1 MSDWEERDRIERG
14 PFKKLMKIETKYHH
28 ISKQTKQSKQSNQTR
43 TTTHSKSNQT
53 MSSSV
58 PMTNVDPVVASA
70 TKSTTPKTLPMKSK
84 SLQCGIVGFL
94 KKMYLEGEIDASICE
109 SLLSKLPLLETVEA
123 QVKYYDENYDLKHI
137 EQTYIKPRIQEY
149 KKSLK
154 PVKEKKPR
162 AKKAEGEKK
171 PRTKKETT
179 PVVSEESD
187 ATTVSSTDRVSTP
200 VMPKKD
206 ALNAPEKPVKKPRAK
221 KAEGE
226 KKPRGRK
233 AKETEVVFSHDE
245 DEEATKDPVVKNL
258 DEDLKAEEYVVETEK
273 KPVEKKKRAA
283 PKKKV
288 AEKAVTEVQYWLI
301 MRDDTKYWTTDEHE
315 KNGDVY
321 SYNGTDEDGDPSP
334 KKRVGK
340 LVDGVLV
347 LEK

>member
-1 MSDWEERDRIERG
+1 
-14 PFKKLMKIETKYHH
+14 
-28 ISKQTKQSKQSNQTR
+28 
-43 TTTHSKSNQT
+43 

-58 PMTNVDPVVASA
+58 PMTIVDPVVAPA
-70 TKSTTPKTLPMKSK
+70 TTKSTTPKTLPMKSK

-94 KKMYLEGEIDASICE
+94 KKMYLEGVLDGSICE
-109 SLLSKLPLLETVEA
+109 TLLSKLPLLETVEA

-171 PRTKKETT
+171 PRAKKETKNT
-179 PVVSEESD
+179 VDATTVVVSEESD
-187 ATTVSSTDRVSTP
+187 ATTVASTDRVSTP

-206 ALNAPEKPVKKPRAK
+206 ASNAPEKPVKKPRAK
-221 KAEGE
+221 KADGE

-233 AKETEVVFSHDE
+233 PKETEVVFSHDGE
-245 DEEATKDPVVKNL
+245 EEATKDPVVKNL
-258 DEDLKAEEYVVETEK
+258 DEDLKAEEYVVESEK

-288 AEKAVTEVQYWLI
+288 VEKPDPDVEYWLI
-301 MRDDTKYWTTDEHE
+301 MRDNTRYWTTSEDE

-321 SYNGTDEDGDPSP
+321 SYNGTDEDGDPCP
-334 KKRVGK
+334 KEKVGK
-340 LVDGVLV
+340 LVDGELV
-347 LEK
+347 LNK

>member
-1 MSDWEERDRIERG
+1 MRQGFI
-14 PFKKLMKIETKYHH
+14 IY
-28 ISKQTKQSKQSNQTR
+28 QNKQSNQSNQNNQ
-43 TTTHSKSNQT
+43 SKRVQQHTANQT

-58 PMTNVDPVVASA
+58 PMTIVDPVVASA

-109 SLLSKLPLLETVEA
+109 TLLNKLPLLETVEA
-123 QVKYYDENYDLKHI
+123 QIKYYDENYDLKHI

-162 AKKAEGEKK
+162 AKKAECEKK
-171 PRTKKETT
+171 PRAKKETKNT
-179 PVVSEESD
+179 VDATTAVVSEESD
-187 ATTVSSTDRVSTP
+187 TTTVSSTDRVSTP

-288 AEKAVTEVQYWLI
+288 AEKPVTEVQYWLI